1 MSSRLRLDPG
11 EQVIVSTRAHASKLW
26 RPGIV
31 LLVAVFVQAF
41 LQRTLEVRW
50 RPLEQPWVSLHE
62 IAGWAVGLALLIV
75 ILLAVL
81 RPVIRWLRTRVVLT
95 DRRLMLVGP
104 SAPAGAVRLPLGWL
118 VGVDAQPAAGPLGS
132 AQIGTLTADFG
143 RAGIL
148 RLSHSPSV
156 EEFARLIR
164 GEAAAQHRRQGSA
177 PPQPPY
183 PPYGWSP
190 ERGTG
195 YPPAGPPAA
204 GAAW

>member
-26 RPGIV
+26 RPGAV

-50 RPLEQPWVSLHE
+50 RPLEQPWVALHE
-62 IAGWAVGLALLIV
+62 IAGWVVGLSLVIV
-75 ILLAVL
+75 ILMAVL
-81 RPVIRWLRTRVVLT
+81 RPAIRWLRTRFVLT
-95 DRRLMLVGP
+95 DQRLMLVGP
-104 SAPAGAVRLPLGWL
+104 SAPSGGVRLPLGWL
-118 VGVDAQPAAGPLGS
+118 VHVQAQPAAGPLGS

-143 RAGIL
+143 QAGIL

-164 GEAAAQHRRQGSA
+164 EEASSQHRRQGSA
-177 PPQPPY
+177 PSD